1 MAQRVYWN
9 WKDPDLTADLNKWL
23 RGFLPSG
30 VYRGFDKNVDITS
43 GWNFKLSPL
52 STAVTI
58 VDNALDEV
66 PTSVLVTRQGS
77 IVTETGDI
85 VLAITPA
92 NATLPRIDLIIC
104 THVYDEIVGGTS
116 AVYSVVEGTPSGSP
130 AGPTVPD
137 IPNPTTDV
145 LIGTLYV
152 SAGRTNVSTC
162 SYIKASVPEFAN
174 KPASIPLTQ
183 RNTANG
189 VATLGS
195 DSYVNS
201 LLPALATDAWL
212 QNKITTNEKVAIEN
226 IIGYPLEQDFSGVPI
241 ILILQGGVIS
251 VIGPTISITAGLVH
265 YNGKNYPIQASSV
278 TGDINT
284 AYLEFVPA
292 TNTVLDKTFSY
303 SNGYFIVK
311 DDAVPSFTVTASHR
325 LATLKYL
332 NRADYQNTISSG
344 SIFSSIAATNT
355 SSLSAQIR
363 AVKKGN
369 TTVLQGSII
378 FTSNSTS
385 PPIISLT
392 LQDIYKYV
400 SRVNGCFSVNNITA
414 NLVGAGSI
422 TGTNSTT
429 ITLNVVNPTTSGHQY
444 LISFSVTYDNLTI
457 G

>member
-116 AVYSVVEGTPSGSP
+116 AVYSVVEGTLNASPVAPS
-130 AGPTVPD
+130 V
-137 IPNPTTDV
+137 PNPLTDV
-145 LIGTLYV
+145 VIGQLLVPQLALSVT
-152 SAGRTNVSTC
+152 SCTWT
-162 SYIKASVPEFAN
+162 KASVPEFAN

-212 QNKITTNEKVAIEN
+212 RDKITTNEKVAIEN

-278 TGDINT
+278 TGGAST

-292 TNTVLDKTFSY
+292 TNSVLDKTFSY
-303 SNGYFIVK
+303 SNGYFVIK
-311 DDAVPSFTVTASHR
+311 DDAVPSFTVTTSHR
-325 LATLKYL
+325 IVTLKYL
-332 NRADYQNTISSG
+332 NRAELQNTTSSDV
-344 SIFSSIAATNT
+344 IASSITATNT
-355 SSLSAQIR
+355 SSLSTIINT
-363 AVKKGN
+363 VKKGN
-369 TTVLQGSII
+369 ITTLHGI
-378 FTSNSTS
+378 FIFLSNSTT
-385 PPIISLT
+385 PPTITLT
-392 LQDIYKYV
+392 LQNNYKYK
-400 SRVNGCFSVNNITA
+400 SRINGCFSVNNITSD
-414 NLVGAGSI
+414 LIGAGSI